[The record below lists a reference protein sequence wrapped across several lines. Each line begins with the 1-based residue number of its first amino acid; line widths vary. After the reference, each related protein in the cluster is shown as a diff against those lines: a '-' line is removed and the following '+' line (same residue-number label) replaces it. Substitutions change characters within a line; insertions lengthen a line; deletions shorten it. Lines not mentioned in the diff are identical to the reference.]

1 MSRAWSGGTFCPNH
15 SHFPRRALDRGPSSP
30 FQRPTKVHEESSM
43 GRSGSGRRRPASTCS
58 DAALTRTVAFSA
70 SRTPR
75 AARADLMTLRS
86 LAGVVDQLRTFG
98 RDGRGHQGR
107 GMRRASSGSVIAGFT
122 FVALSCP
129 SGGRQRPTRNGRAT
143 SMGGVEA
150 AVDAALVGSD
160 GMEDARRAPL
170 RERLREHPRAP
181 GIHDPEDPTLPDM
194 RDQPIAYTRGVFLIA
209 LKPRAQRLLLDRDA
223 NAE

>member
-1 MSRAWSGGTFCPNH
+1 
-15 SHFPRRALDRGPSSP
+15 
-30 FQRPTKVHEESSM
+30 
-43 GRSGSGRRRPASTCS
+43 
-58 DAALTRTVAFSA
+58 
-70 SRTPR
+70 
-75 AARADLMTLRS
+75 
-86 LAGVVDQLRTFG
+86 
-98 RDGRGHQGR
+98 
-107 GMRRASSGSVIAGFT
+107 
-122 FVALSCP
+122 
-129 SGGRQRPTRNGRAT
+129 
-143 SMGGVEA
+143 MGGVEA